1 MQEPLIIPSFELP
14 DEPVLPAPVMEIPIP
29 DLPKYE
35 PIFIPQRVQPGS
47 IEQLLVPEVPL
58 EDLQEFLESEED
70 QEPVEEEKT
79 PSEESES
86 EDRSVNKILQQALPY
101 LRRSPKL
108 DSLDGWPWEDDI
120 EPSLPL
126 EEKEAEVPAEKELE
140 GVVTVQV
147 LGIGLPMPEPEIL
160 VAAGATATTSVAATL
175 ATTSLIKKLSGAMKP
190 VIKKAIAKLQHQ
202 EIEELSWGRER
213 LAQRLH
219 KLPNMDYRDET

>member
-14 DEPVLPAPVMEIPIP
+14 KEPVLPAPVMEIPIP

-47 IEQLLVPEVPL
+47 IEQLLAPEEPEVL
-58 EDLQEFLESEED
+58 EEGR
-70 QEPVEEEKT
+70 EPVEEEKT
-79 PSEESES
+79 PSEEPES
-86 EDRSVNKILQQALPY
+86 EDRSVDKILQQALPY

-147 LGIGLPMPEPEIL
+147 LGVGLPMPEPEIL

-175 ATTSLIKKLSGAMKP
+175 ATTSLIKKLSGVMKP

-202 EIEELSWGRER
+202 EVEELSWGRER

-219 KLPNMDYRDET
+219 RLPNMDYRDET

>member
-29 DLPKYE
+29 DLPTYE

-47 IEQLLVPEVPL
+47 IEQLLAPEEPEVL
-58 EDLQEFLESEED
+58 EED
-70 QEPVEEEKT
+70 REPVEEKRT
-79 PSEESES
+79 PSEEPES

-202 EIEELSWGRER
+202 EVEELSWGRER